1 MPLLQ
6 PSAGQRGS
14 AVQTRAEPVQNLV
27 LWFVEPEHTLYKPT
41 QPLQTHASAS
51 AQCRPARFCS
61 ADPCRAVKTPRPLH
75 PYSLQGSRH
84 VQLQS
89 EHLVTVEPS
98 TRHNLFSRSFRAW
111 CSPCSSQ
118 APQAPQLAPL
128 LSQYTTVTTAT
139 TSSVNHGFDDDQRS
153 HTAEH
158 RAPRLA
164 RPGRPS
170 VHQRGRHDGT

>member
-27 LWFVEPEHTLYKPT
+27 LCVRRARAYTLQANST
-41 QPLQTHASAS
+41 TADTASAS